1 MSDTATL
8 VLVVAFTFLLAGL
21 IKGVVGFGLPTVSM
35 GLLSLTMP
43 PVEAA
48 AIMVIPTIIT
58 NIWQMF
64 AGPALWAMAKRF
76 ASMTVAIVAGT
87 FMTIG
92 FLTGPSTAM
101 ATGAL
106 GAVLAAYAAHGLV
119 SARFEVRRESE
130 RWLSPVIG
138 LITGMLTGATGIFV
152 IPVIPYLSSLKLGK
166 DELIQSIGI
175 SAFVCPLA
183 LGIALALSGRFQA
196 SVAGPSLLAVLPAMA
211 GMYVGQRVRGRLPPA
226 VFRRWFFAGLMVLGA
241 YMFVR
246 SLTRA

>member
-1 MSDTATL
+1 MSDTAFP
-8 VLVVAFTFLLAGL
+8 VIAVALTFLLAGL
-21 IKGVVGFGLPTVSM
+21 VKGVVGMGLPTVSM

-48 AIMVIPTIIT
+48 AIMVIPTIVT

-64 AGPALWAMAKRF
+64 AGPALAAMARRF
-76 ASMTVAIVAGT
+76 ASMTFGIIAGT

-92 FLTGPSTAM
+92 LLTGPSTAM

-106 GAVLAAYAAHGLV
+106 GGVLAAYAVHGLV

-138 LITGMLTGATGIFV
+138 LVTGMLTGATGIFV

-166 DELIQSIGI
+166 DGLIQSLGI

-183 LGIALALSGRFQA
+183 LGIALALSGR
-196 SVAGPSLLAVLPAMA
+196 
-211 GMYVGQRVRGRLPPA
+211 
-226 VFRRWFFAGLMVLGA
+226 
-241 YMFVR
+241 
-246 SLTRA
+246 